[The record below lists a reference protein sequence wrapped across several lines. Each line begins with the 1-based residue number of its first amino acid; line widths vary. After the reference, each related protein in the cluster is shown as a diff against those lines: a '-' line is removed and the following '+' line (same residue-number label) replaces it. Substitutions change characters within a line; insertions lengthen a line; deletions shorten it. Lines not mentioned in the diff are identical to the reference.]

1 PYGYQNQQNQGQYGY
16 QPPAGL
22 WRLSAGSSPPQYG
35 DNQQQHQYG
44 GSQYGDN
51 QYNQQYGAP
60 AHGGFQHGQ
69 YGGPEYGG
77 PAPPQHQAYGQ
88 YPPSDPSHQF
98 PQQGAYNQ
106 NPPPQDPNN
115 PYGNQ
120 QHQQS
125 QYGPTDPAAGQE
137 GDRGLMGAVAGGL
150 GGGLLGNKA
159 GHGIIGTIAGA
170 FLGSK
175 AEDNTEVVSNTTAN
189 TRTTTRSGRG
199 TRTAIPAVPV
209 HNAKYFFA
217 SPTYNKWVKLTA
229 ADVHALREV
238 PGFEGQYVFFHLNH
252 PIRFVYLVAPVVAIQ
267 EIPNTKFLI
276 LTLDDSS
283 GSCIDVKIE
292 RVDSARIIPDSTSN
306 TTVANVNIDT
316 PFNSNTEVKIDGQVV
331 DIATVLKVKCTIGS
345 FRGVKQLVLKRCNVI
360 KDTTEEAAAWES
372 LAHFKRDVLAKP
384 WMLDAAEQVALD
396 AQLQQEAIKEQ
407 EEERRERRSQRAHQ
421 KREELRAERR
431 QAREEVREQKRL
443 AAEQKFN
450 QGALI

>member
-1 PYGYQNQQNQGQYGY
+1 MSDPYGYQNQQNQGQYGY
-16 QPPAGL
+16 QPQQGYGGYQQGPP
-22 WRLSAGSSPPQYG
+22 PPQYG

-44 GSQYGDN
+44 GNQYGDN

-69 YGGPEYGG
+69 HGGPESV
-77 PAPPQHQAYGQ
+77 Q
-88 YPPSDPSHQF
+88 SE
-98 PQQGAYNQ
+98 
-106 NPPPQDPNN
+106 PPPQDPNN
-115 PYGNQ
+115 PYGHQ

-175 AEDNTEVVSNTTAN
+175 AEDKFKESRHDSQYQQQYGGGQQHHGHHGHHNQ
-189 TRTTTRSGRG
+189 SGRAVC
-199 TRTAIPAVPV
+199 TAISAAPV

-229 ADVHALREV
+229 ADVHALRQV
-238 PGFEGQYVFFHLNH
+238 PGFEGQNVYFHLNH

-292 RVDSARIIPDSTSN
+292 RIDPANSNPDSPSN
-306 TTVANVNIDT
+306 TTVANVDIDT
-316 PFNSNTEVKIDGQVV
+316 PFNRNTEVKIDGQIV

-345 FRGVKQLVLKRCNVI
+345 FRSVKQLDLKRCNII

-372 LAHFKRDVLAKP
+372 LAQFKRDVLAKP
-384 WMLDAAEQVALD
+384 WILDAAEQAALD

-443 AAEQKFN
+443 ADEQKFN